1 MWTRILHG
9 AMSTAFS
16 LLVSS
21 LEGLAS
27 NALNQKENKMYEE
40 KTYEE
45 TLKKWIEIFKKKENL
60 RGAHGWIDHTFSE
73 KIADVL
79 EKELKQ
85 CTTL

>member
-1 MWTRILHG
+1 
-9 AMSTAFS
+9 
-16 LLVSS
+16 
-21 LEGLAS
+21 
-27 NALNQKENKMYEE
+27 MYEE

-45 TLKKWIEIFKKKENL
+45 TLEKWIEIFKKKKSL
-60 RGAHGWIDHTFSE
+60 RGEHGWIDHAFSE

>member
-1 MWTRILHG
+1 
-9 AMSTAFS
+9 MS
-16 LLVSS
+16 
-21 LEGLAS
+21 
-27 NALNQKENKMYEE
+27 EE

-45 TLKKWIEIFKKKENL
+45 TLEEWIEIFRKKELL
-60 RGAHGWIDHTFSE
+60 RGAHGWIDHAFSE